1 MGSGSLGILV
11 GLSLAPRCNN
21 MYVVFIHGP
30 AASGKHTIG
39 SHLSQLIGLPLFHNH
54 LAVDAAKSLFAF
66 GTPSFNKLRAT
77 VWLTAFEEAAAS
89 NQSFI
94 FTFHPE
100 ASVDPSLIED
110 LCQSVYSRGSRVH
123 FIELVCSRDSI
134 LQRIGEANRSK
145 FGKLTDA
152 DLYSRIE
159 SEGGFDFPALP
170 KPLLVVNTDELGP
183 VAAAEKI
190 AQAVAAAE
198 DRSNN

>member
-1 MGSGSLGILV
+1 MH
-11 GLSLAPRCNN
+11 
-21 MYVVFIHGP
+21 VVFIHGP

-39 SHLSQLIGLPLFHNH
+39 LYLSEMTGLPLFHNH

-66 GTPSFNKLRAT
+66 GTSAFNKLRAAI
-77 VWLTAFEEAAAS
+77 WRAAFEEAAAL

-110 LCQSVYSRGSRVH
+110 LCESVHRHGGRVH

-134 LQRIGEANRSK
+134 LQRLGESSRHK

-152 DLYSRIE
+152 DLYRRIE
-159 SEGGFDFPALP
+159 SAGAFDFPPLP
-170 KPLLVVNTDELGP
+170 EPLLVVNTDELES
-183 VAAAEKI
+183 VTAAKRI
-190 AQAVAAAE
+190 AHAVTACENDA
-198 DRSNN
+198 